1 MKKLLFTFIAASV
14 ISLML
19 NTAKSSDIK
28 SEQSAKPHSV
38 SQQSLCIDNLH
49 AGNLCTDPSSQQ
61 KTVLVRGQLLPL

>member
-1 MKKLLFTFIAASV
+1 MKKLLFTFVVASV

-19 NTAKSSDIK
+19 SNARSTDVKSK
-28 SEQSAKPHSV
+28 QFAQPHHI
-38 SQQSLCIDNLH
+38 SQQSLCIDNVH